1 MSEGER
7 EREKENAR
15 HCTAADQWS
24 VIAAVDRSITRE
36 MVVMLILS
44 RKHSILNVQLT
55 TLAIVLVIDWLI
67 PLFQNTEKLHGFVLY
82 GFHQLA
88 KSFLVAQFLQMK
100 N

>member
-1 MSEGER
+1 MVS
-7 EREKENAR
+7 
-15 HCTAADQWS
+15 DF
-24 VIAAVDRSITRE
+24 AAVDRSITRE
-36 MVVMLILS
+36 IVVML
-44 RKHSILNVQLT
+44 KHSILNVQLT
-55 TLAIVLVIDWLI
+55 TLAIVLVIDRLI

>member
-36 MVVMLILS
+36 IVVML
-44 RKHSILNVQLT
+44 KHSILNVQLT
-55 TLAIVLVIDWLI
+55 ILAIVLVIDCLI
-67 PLFQNTEKLHGFVLY
+67 PLFKILKISVCIF
-82 GFHQLA
+82 A
-88 KSFLVAQFLQMK
+88 SFI